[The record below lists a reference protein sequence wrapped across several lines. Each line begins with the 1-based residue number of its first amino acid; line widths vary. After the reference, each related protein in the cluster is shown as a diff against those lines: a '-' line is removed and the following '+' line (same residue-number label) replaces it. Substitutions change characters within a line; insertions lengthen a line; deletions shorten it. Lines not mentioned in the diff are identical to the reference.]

1 MHASDKPRLNIRAI
15 RESRGYTQEYMA
27 EMLDICQSTY
37 ANLESGRTQL
47 SIDRLFRIADILE
60 TDFSGLVENSKKPRK
75 PDPESV
81 PSVMG
86 QPLSLSQDMK
96 GLYEELIHELR
107 NEIDFLRS
115 LIRPTIE
122 NGHH

>member
-37 ANLESGRTQL
+37 ANLESGKTTL
-47 SIDRLFRIADILE
+47 SINRLLGIADILDADLTE
-60 TDFSGLVENSKKPRK
+60 LIEHKKPPGKTDSKKNQSSIPL
-75 PDPESV
+75 
-81 PSVMG
+81 
-86 QPLSLSQDMK
+86 QPNLYQETK
-96 GLYEELIHELR
+96 GVYEQLIHELR

-115 LIRPTIE
+115 LIRTS
-122 NGHH
+122 

>member
-37 ANLESGRTQL
+37 ANLESGKTPL
-47 SIDRLFRIADILE
+47 SINRLLRISDILE
-60 TDFSGLVENSKKPRK
+60 TDFAELVDYHQSSWVSDRK
-75 PDPESV
+75 QSQSPPPE
-81 PSVMG
+81 PSLY
-86 QPLSLSQDMK
+86 QETK
-96 GLYEELIHELR
+96 GVYEQLIHELR

-115 LIRPTIE
+115 LIKTS
-122 NGHH
+122 